1 MTDRSDDPI
10 QPAGEEARAGAGP
23 VLEGLRVLDFSH
35 QYSGALSASLLADL
49 GASVIAVEHPARA
62 PIRTM
67 LPRRGEQSVWW
78 SVIQRGKQ
86 AITLDIST
94 SRGRELAID
103 LARHADVICENFRPG
118 TLEKWR
124 LGPADLT
131 REGVTAVMLRISG
144 FGQSGPLRERPG
156 FGTVA
161 EAMSGFAYL
170 NGEPDGPPMFPSTTL
185 ADGVAATFGAFGVM
199 AALWGQAR
207 NGPRTGVEVVDVALF
222 EGMFR
227 LIPTQ
232 IASYDQLGAVPMR
245 PGNKLTSHG
254 VLRNLFQSADG
265 TWFVVSAVGPAA
277 IRRLLVASEATDQIA
292 RLDDGVMAAA
302 PATVVEF
309 LDECDALL
317 GAWAAS
323 WDWKVLDQRL
333 SEADAVHQL
342 IFNAEDI
349 VADPHYQARG
359 DLIEVADDVLGPV
372 LMQGV
377 VPKFPGRTHTIERA
391 GRPRGTDNLAVFTE
405 LGLDEPAIV
414 ALRDDGVI

>member
-1 MTDRSDDPI
+1 MTDP
-10 QPAGEEARAGAGP
+10 GAGP
-23 VLEGLRVLDFSH
+23 ILEGLRVLDFSH

-49 GASVIAVEHPARA
+49 GASVIAVEHPTRA

-67 LPRRGEQSVWW
+67 LPRKGEQSVWW
-78 SVIQRGKQ
+78 SVIQRGKRV
-86 AITLDIST
+86 ITLNINT
-94 SRGRELAID
+94 PRGRELAID
-103 LARHADVICENFRPG
+103 LARQADVICENFRPG
-118 TLEKWR
+118 TLEKWG

-144 FGQSGPLRERPG
+144 FGQSGPSSEQPG

-161 EAMSGFAYL
+161 EAISGFAHL
-170 NGEPDGPPMFPSTTL
+170 NGEPDGPPTFPSTTL
-185 ADGVAATFGAFGVM
+185 ADGVAATFGAFGIM
-199 AALWGQAR
+199 AALWGRAR
-207 NGPRTGVEVVDVALF
+207 NGPRTGVEVIDVALF

-227 LIPTQ
+227 LVPTQ
-232 IASYDQLGAVPMR
+232 IASYDQFGVAPMR

-254 VLRNLFQSADG
+254 VLRNLIRSADD

-277 IRRLLVASEATDQIA
+277 IRRILVAAEAMDQIA
-292 RLDDGVMAAA
+292 RLDDGVMEAA
-302 PATVVEF
+302 PATVIEF

-317 GAWAAS
+317 HQWAAKF
-323 WDWKVLDQRL
+323 DWKILDQRL

-342 IFNAEDI
+342 VFNAEDI

-377 VPKFPGRTHTIERA
+377 VPKFPGRTHTVERA
-391 GRPRGTDNLAVFTE
+391 GRPRGTDNHAVFTE
-405 LGLDEPAIV
+405 LGLDEPSIA
-414 ALRDDGVI
+414 ALRDNGVI